1 MEHAMPRDTGL
12 DSHNSI
18 RANSI
23 RLLAIVASCG
33 MALPVFAQTESAPQS
48 QTQPATQSP
57 SDNPLAGPAVESV
70 TTLTLVK
77 RDFEGKLERIEAR
90 PEAAAAELLTLT
102 PDQRAMVN
110 EVLERRSADVV
121 KLTEENYELFL
132 KLQGARQGGDRKEMT
147 TLMRDFRGVAEPL
160 LKPSLFHQVRD
171 VLPPEQRAEFARLVD
186 EYLEALAA
194 EPDPM
199 GMGMQRGQRRGS
211 TDAKRNG
218 DASPDPMSDAD
229 TRMGD
234 GPKEGA
240 RSGAASGAP
249 SGALARRRVEMNL
262 LIREMARGFGE
273 MVEERREH
281 TDELLKAIGAT
292 EEQEARIRAIIR
304 ENGETAALKPSE
316 EQKSER
322 FRKIM
327 NELRPEQR
335 RALMDWQRGR
345 RVEPKSD

>member
-1 MEHAMPRDTGL
+1 MPRATGL
-12 DSHNSI
+12 YSH
-18 RANSI
+18 NSI

-33 MALPVFAQTESAPQS
+33 MALPMFAQSESVPQS
-48 QTQPATQSP
+48 HTQPATPSP
-57 SDNPLAGPAVESV
+57 AQPDSPLSGPAVESV

-102 PDQRAMVN
+102 PEQRAMVN

-132 KLQGARQGGDRKEMT
+132 KLQGARQGGDRQELM
-147 TLMRDFRGVAEPL
+147 TLMRDFRVVAEPL
-160 LKPSLFHQVRD
+160 LKPSLFNQVRD
-171 VLPPEQRAEFARLVD
+171 VLPPEQRAEYARLVD
-186 EYLEALAA
+186 EYVEALAA

-199 GMGMQRGQRRGS
+199 GMGIQRGQRRGIG
-211 TDAKRNG
+211 G
-218 DASPDPMSDAD
+218 DAAREAWGERAPDADPMSDVD
-229 TRMGD
+229 TRMD
-234 GPKEGA
+234 NGPREGV
-240 RSGAASGAP
+240 RGGPP

-262 LIREMARGFGE
+262 LIREMARGFGA

-281 TDELLKAIGAT
+281 TDELIKAIGAT
-292 EEQEARIRAIIR
+292 DEQEARIRAIIR
-304 ENGETAALKPSE
+304 EGGESAALKPTA

-322 FRKIM
+322 LRKIM
-327 NELRPEQR
+327 NELTPEQR

>member
-1 MEHAMPRDTGL
+1 MPRDTGSY
-12 DSHNSI
+12 SHNSI
-18 RANSI
+18 RPSSI

-33 MALPVFAQTESAPQS
+33 MAALPVFAQSGSAPQS
-48 QTQPATQSP
+48 HTQPATPSP
-57 SDNPLAGPAVESV
+57 AQPDNPLAGPTVESV

-102 PDQRAMVN
+102 PEERAMVN
-110 EVLERRSADVV
+110 EMLERRNADVI
-121 KLTEENYELFL
+121 KLTEDNYELFL
-132 KLQGARQGGDRKEMT
+132 KLQGARQGGDRQELM
-147 TLMRDFRGVAEPL
+147 TLMRDFRVVAEPL
-160 LKPSLFHQVRD
+160 LKPSLFNQIRD
-171 VLPPEQRAEFARLVD
+171 VLPPEQRAEYERLVD
-186 EYLEALAA
+186 EYVVALAA

-199 GMGMQRGQRRGS
+199 GGMGMQRGQRRGIG
-211 TDAKRNG
+211 G
-218 DASPDPMSDAD
+218 DAAREAKGEPVPDADVD

-240 RSGAASGAP
+240 RNGPP

-281 TDELLKAIGAT
+281 TDELLKAIHAT
-292 EEQEARIRAIIR
+292 EEQDARIRAIIR
-304 ENGETAALKPSE
+304 EKGEAAALMPTT

-322 FRKIM
+322 FRRIM
-327 NELRPEQR
+327 NELTPEQR

-345 RVEPKSD
+345 RVESK